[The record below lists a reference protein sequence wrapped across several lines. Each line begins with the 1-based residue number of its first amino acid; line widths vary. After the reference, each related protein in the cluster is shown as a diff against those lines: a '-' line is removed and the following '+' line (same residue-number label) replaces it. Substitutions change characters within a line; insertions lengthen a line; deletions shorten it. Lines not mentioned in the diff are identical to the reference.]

1 MKKLKPKSKVKNTA
15 VHLADQIK
23 ITPKPIDSDFAKS
36 GFTIEEPA
44 PQTAITTPD
53 TPVQTVAPEVP
64 EIDKNS
70 DLKIDTVII
79 EEDLPVTEKSSKVQ
93 FILGSIITL
102 SLISASIFLAYLYYQ
117 SSQSPAP
124 SPTTV
129 TPTPTTTLAISPNPS
144 STPSITNADISF
156 EILNATGISG
166 QAAKYSKILE
176 PKGYKINTLGNSDSK
191 VPGLSIYISSKLN
204 PQKDQLLSDLKLL
217 IPSATYSGELTDSE
231 SLVRLI
237 IGK

>member
-1 MKKLKPKSKVKNTA
+1 MKKLKPKSKIKNTV

-23 ITPKPIDSDFAKS
+23 ITPDPIDSDFSKS
-36 GFTIEEPA
+36 GFSIEERA
-44 PQTAITTPD
+44 PQTTITTLD
-53 TPVQTVAPEVP
+53 TPDQTVATEVP
-64 EIDKNS
+64 NIDKNS

-79 EEDLPVTEKSSKVQ
+79 DEDLPATEKSSKVQ
-93 FILGSIITL
+93 FILGSILTL
-102 SLISASIFLAYLYYQ
+102 LLIGASIFLAYLYYQ

-124 SPTTV
+124 SSTTV
-129 TPTPTTTLAISPNPS
+129 TPAPTTTPAITPSPLP
-144 STPSITNADISF
+144 TPSIKNEDISF

-166 QAAKYSKILE
+166 QAAKYGKILE

-191 VPGLSIYISSKLN
+191 VPGLSIYLSSKLN
-204 PQKDQLLSDLKLL
+204 RQKDQLLSDLLL
-217 IPSATYSGELTDSE
+217 LLPNATYSGELTDSE